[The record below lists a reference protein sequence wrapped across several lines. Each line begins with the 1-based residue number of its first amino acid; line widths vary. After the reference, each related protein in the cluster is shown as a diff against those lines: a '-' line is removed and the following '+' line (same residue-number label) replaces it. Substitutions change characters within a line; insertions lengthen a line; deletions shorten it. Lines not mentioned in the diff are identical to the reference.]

1 MKILLAPDSFKG
13 TMTSMEIISFL
24 EEAATLHFDPLEIV
38 KLPLADGGEGTVDTL
53 LFIKGGKYEW
63 AEVTGPLGEKVKAK
77 YGIIEDKTAVIEMA
91 QASGLPLIDRK
102 DRNPL
107 LTTTYGTG
115 ELIKDAI
122 EKGIRNFIIGI
133 GGSATNDGGIGA
145 LQALGVKFLDEKGNE
160 IGFGG
165 KELGKI
171 KHIELE
177 NIDRRIKESNFIVMC
192 DVDNPLTGDRG
203 ASFVF
208 GPQKGATK
216 EMLEILEN
224 GMRNYAEVI
233 QNELG
238 INVNEIPGAGAA
250 GGLGAALHCFLG
262 AQLKPGIDT
271 ILDFAN
277 FDEMLK
283 GVDFVVTGEGKMD
296 KQSIFGKAPS
306 GIAKRCRKYGTKAVA
321 IVGSMGEGAEEIYKY
336 GIESIM
342 PTVNKEMSLD
352 EALSRAKE
360 LLAGA
365 ADRMFRF
372 IKAGME
378 IKSNN

>member
-233 QNELG
+233 RNELG

-372 IKAGME
+372 IKVGME

>member
-24 EEAATLHFDPLEIV
+24 EEAAKLHFDPLEIV

-372 IKAGME
+372 IKVGME